1 MASKGGGGA
10 GAFVL
15 EIKHST
21 ESHWDQFFSSI
32 FNKVTLRQKILLPV
46 AGWVLV
52 WGGTESDLGAGG
64 RGGPTSF
71 NVTFSSAKKVGCF
84 WWNHFC
90 RKGHS
95 LLPLNL
101 NINFDLLFHITC
113 RSIPVCV
120 RSLLVLSLSV
130 EWHFS
135 LTPHSPKK
143 KTPFV
148 DCWIIKAWLYWKKCA
163 SNVNIFPGEVHI
175 RKQIKMIYEANTVA
189 TSFLFIEFFWRLHW
203 MGIIWSPP
211 DDHHHHNDDDDDDDD
226 GDEYCI
232 PLSLLPTS
240 LQCFDWFVLWPKL
253 QRGGLSLSTESS
265 SEPALK
271 IQNWDVTVIKVKVI
285 SWLKTAAPG
294 IPKIRWK
301 PSLDLTPKP
310 HS

>member
-46 AGWVLV
+46 AGWALV

-143 KTPFV
+143 NTF
-148 DCWIIKAWLYWKKCA
+148 CWLLDNKGLIVLEEMC
-163 SNVNIFPGEVHI
+163 
-175 RKQIKMIYEANTVA
+175 KQCQYISRGSAYSEANQDD
-189 TSFLFIEFFWRLHW
+189 
-203 MGIIWSPP
+203 IWSKHSCHFLPFYWILLTFAL
-211 DDHHHHNDDDDDDDD
+211 D
-226 GDEYCI
+226 GYYME
-232 PLSLLPTS
+232 PS
-240 LQCFDWFVLWPKL
+240 WW
-253 QRGGLSLSTESS
+253 SS
-265 SEPALK
+265 S
-271 IQNWDVTVIKVKVI
+271 
-285 SWLKTAAPG
+285 S
-294 IPKIRWK
+294 
-301 PSLDLTPKP
+301 
-310 HS
+310 